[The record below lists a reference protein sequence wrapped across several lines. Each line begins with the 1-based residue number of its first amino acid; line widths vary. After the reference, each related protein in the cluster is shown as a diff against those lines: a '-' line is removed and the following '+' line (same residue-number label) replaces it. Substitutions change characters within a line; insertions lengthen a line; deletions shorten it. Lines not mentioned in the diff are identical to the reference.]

1 MSENT
6 QTQETQQ
13 ETQDFAS
20 LPFEEKWKAIEK
32 VIDESIRQF
41 LVMDGGNLE
50 IIDMKENGD
59 FIDVYIRYMGACVGC
74 ASATTGTLFGIEHTL
89 RQNLNYQNIR
99 VLPI

>member
-1 MSENT
+1 MEN
-6 QTQETQQ
+6 QTKEFKDLTI
-13 ETQDFAS
+13 
-20 LPFEEKWKAIEK
+20 EEKKEAIEK
-32 VIDESIRQF
+32 AIDENIRQF

-50 IIDMKENGD
+50 IIDVKENGE

-89 RQNLNYQNIR
+89 REKLGYQNIR

>member
-1 MSENT
+1 MENATKSFADMSI
-6 QTQETQQ
+6 
-13 ETQDFAS
+13 
-20 LPFEEKWKAIEK
+20 EEKKEYIEK

-50 IIDMKENGD
+50 VIDVKENGD
-59 FIDVYIRYMGACVGC
+59 FVDIYIRYMGACVGC

-89 RQNLNYQNIR
+89 KEKIGYPNIR

>member
-1 MSENT
+1 MSDKT
-6 QTQETQQ
+6 QTQPSFQ
-13 ETQDFAS
+13 E

-32 VIDESIRQF
+32 IIDEDIRQF
-41 LVMDGGNLE
+41 LVMDGGNME

-89 RQNLNYQNIR
+89 RQKLGYDNIR

>member
-1 MSENT
+1 MSE
-6 QTQETQQ
+6 EVK
-13 ETQDFAS
+13 EFKD
-20 LPFEEKWKAIEK
+20 LPFEEKKRKIEQ

-50 IIDMKENGD
+50 IVEIQENGD
-59 FIDVYIRYMGACVGC
+59 FVDVYIRYMGACVGC

-89 RQNLNYQNIR
+89 REKLNYPHIR

>member
-1 MSENT
+1 MSEQTTNT
-6 QTQETQQ
+6 PF
-13 ETQDFAS
+13 QD
-20 LPFEEKWKAIEK
+20 LPFEEKYKLIEK
-32 VIDESIRQF
+32 TIDENIRQF

-50 IIDMKENGD
+50 IIDIKENGD

-89 RQNLNYQNIR
+89 REKIGYPNIR

>member
-1 MSENT
+1 MEEN
-6 QTQETQQ
+6 QTTSFK
-13 ETQDFAS
+13 D
-20 LPFEEKWKAIEK
+20 LPFEEKWNAIEK
-32 VIDESIRQF
+32 AIDEGIRQF

-50 IIDMKENGD
+50 IIDIKENGD

-89 RQNLNYQNIR
+89 RERLSEQNIR

>member
-1 MSENT
+1 MM
-6 QTQETQQ
+6 ETAQKSFK
-13 ETQDFAS
+13 E
-20 LPFEEKWKAIEK
+20 LPFEEKWKAVEK
-32 VIDESIRQF
+32 AIDENIRQF

-59 FIDVYIRYMGACVGC
+59 FFDVYIRYMGACVGC

-89 RQNLNYQNIR
+89 REKLGDQKIR

>member
-1 MSENT
+1 MSENA

-13 ETQDFAS
+13 EQDFAS

-32 VIDESIRQF
+32 VIDENIRQF

-89 RQNLNYQNIR
+89 RQKLNYQNIR

>member
-1 MSENT
+1 MEEKATETT
-6 QTQETQQ
+6 QKSFKE
-13 ETQDFAS
+13 
-20 LPFEEKWKAIEK
+20 LPFEEKWKAVEK
-32 VIDESIRQF
+32 AIDEGIRQF

-59 FIDVYIRYMGACVGC
+59 FLDVYIRYMGACVGC

-89 RQNLNYQNIR
+89 REKLGEPNIR

>member
-6 QTQETQQ
+6 QTQETQ
-13 ETQDFAS
+13 DFAN
-20 LPFEEKWKAIEK
+20 LPFEEKRKAIEK
-32 VIDESIRQF
+32 AIDENIRQF

-89 RQNLNYQNIR
+89 RQKLNYQNIR

>member
-6 QTQETQQ
+6 QTEQNFK
-13 ETQDFAS
+13 D

-41 LVMDGGNLE
+41 LVMDGGNME

-89 RQNLNYQNIR
+89 RQKLGYENIR